1 MKLLIFGVFLMIS
14 EDTREELWN
23 NIKVKTHTELSGGCS
38 FCKEDIS
45 AEDLSLLLS
54 CQESSCI

>member
-1 MKLLIFGVFLMIS
+1 MIS

-23 NIKVKTHTELSGGCS
+23 NIKVKTHTELLGGCS